1 MTIVARAGY
10 IANIDACPKLD
21 IYVSMNCRQYG
32 LNHVYVWPAE
42 NKSSIL
48 ANNYQENYDAL
59 ENLLSL

>member
-32 LNHVYVWPAE
+32 LNHVAICLASREQVID
-42 NKSSIL
+42 SS
-48 ANNYQENYDAL
+48 E
-59 ENLLSL
+59 